1 MEGCWLRGLP
11 MGVLGGTTNCEL
23 RTFTQAEWGAFEKPR
38 RSGASSCWLIGGL
51 MPMGIG
57 FSGPTVAVTGP

>member
-1 MEGCWLRGLP
+1 